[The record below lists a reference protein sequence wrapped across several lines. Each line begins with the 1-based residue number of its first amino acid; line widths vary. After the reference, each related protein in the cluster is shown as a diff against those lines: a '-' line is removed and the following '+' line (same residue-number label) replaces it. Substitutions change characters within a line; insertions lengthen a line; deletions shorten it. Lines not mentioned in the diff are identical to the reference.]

1 MISFLIPIFNY
12 DITSLVDEII
22 RSAEYAQV
30 EYEILAYDDGSNVN
44 FCKVKNAVLEQM
56 PKVKYKLLE
65 KNIGRSAIRNLLAK
79 DAQGEWF
86 CFVDCDSGLNNNIEF
101 VKNYIDNS
109 KEQDIICG
117 GRIYKPFEK
126 VEKDFVLHW
135 KSGVERENINS
146 QKHKP
151 AFLTCNFFIRKKVFD
166 EIKFDENIKQY
177 GHEDTIFG
185 IMLEQKD
192 YKVLY
197 INNPVIHLD
206 LKNTERFLSDTRKAQ
221 ENLKHLYLQPQ
232 YKNLLKN
239 LRIIKA
245 YNFLRKIYMDKVFL
259 CFAFLMKPFVLW
271 RLKIENPSLVLLDF
285 YKLYI
290 FIKTK

>member
-245 YNFLRKIYMDKVFL
+245 YNFLRKIYMDKIFL